1 MERKMTQNKIHIT
14 SKIHTAPKIRKNIA
28 EEVLQ
33 AFRTYL
39 ASHPA
44 AYFDGMDSIAESLYI
59 QFTETNPV
67 ESKEVI
73 VQAKMRL

>member
-44 AYFDGMDSIAESLYI
+44 AYLTAWI
-59 QFTETNPV
+59 P
-67 ESKEVI
+67 
-73 VQAKMRL
+73 